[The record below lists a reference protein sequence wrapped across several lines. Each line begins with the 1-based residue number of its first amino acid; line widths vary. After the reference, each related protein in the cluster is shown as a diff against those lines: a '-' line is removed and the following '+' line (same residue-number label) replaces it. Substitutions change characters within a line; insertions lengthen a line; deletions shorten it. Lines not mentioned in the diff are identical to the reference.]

1 MTNLLGASEIRELAA
16 QLDLKP
22 TKKLGQNFVVDSN
35 ICRKIVKLAQVGKDD
50 IALEIGP
57 GLGSLTLALLDS
69 AQQVVAVEIDDR
81 LAKQLPITVEN
92 HGFKNKNLMV
102 INQDAM
108 QLREISIKPTVLV
121 ANLPY
126 NISVPVLLNTLE
138 HFPSINRGV
147 VMVQSEVAERLA
159 AKPNN
164 KQYGSPTV
172 KANWWSSLSLS
183 GSVSRSV
190 FWPVPNVDSSL
201 VRFDRHPPLG
211 SENERVATFAVIDL
225 LNTLEHFPSINRGVV
240 MVQSEV
246 AERLAA
252 KPNNKQY
259 GSPTVKANW
268 WSSLSLSGSVSR
280 SVFWPVP
287 NVDSS
292 LVRFDRHPPL
302 GSENERVATFA
313 VIDQAFAK
321 RRKMMR
327 AALNQ
332 LTGTDSEKLLLDS
345 GIDPTIRGEA
355 LSVAQFFQIGKQVIK
370 HNSSK

>member
-22 TKKLGQNFVVDSN
+22 TKKLGQNFVVDAN
-35 ICRKIVKLAQVGKDD
+35 ICRKIAKLAQVGKDD

-108 QLREISIKPTVLV
+108 ELREISIKPTVLV

-183 GSVSRSV
+183 GSVARSV

-211 SENERVATFAVIDL
+211 SENERI
-225 LNTLEHFPSINRGVV
+225 
-240 MVQSEV
+240 
-246 AERLAA
+246 
-252 KPNNKQY
+252 
-259 GSPTVKANW
+259 
-268 WSSLSLSGSVSR
+268 
-280 SVFWPVP
+280 
-287 NVDSS
+287 
-292 LVRFDRHPPL
+292 
-302 GSENERVATFA
+302 ATFA

-327 AALNQ
+327 SALNQ
-332 LTGTDSEKLLLDS
+332 LIGTDAEKLLLDS

>member
-183 GSVSRSV
+183 GSVARSV

-211 SENERVATFAVIDL
+211 SENERI
-225 LNTLEHFPSINRGVV
+225 
-240 MVQSEV
+240 
-246 AERLAA
+246 
-252 KPNNKQY
+252 
-259 GSPTVKANW
+259 
-268 WSSLSLSGSVSR
+268 
-280 SVFWPVP
+280 
-287 NVDSS
+287 
-292 LVRFDRHPPL
+292 
-302 GSENERVATFA
+302 ATFA

-327 AALNQ
+327 SALNQ
-332 LTGTDSEKLLLDS
+332 LIGTDAEKLLLDS